1 MFSSYTATTFILTF
15 LSSKKINKDNKKE
28 KEKEKKMEEK
38 EKILSVLFSTFSFF
52 LYYVEWSRRKTEFT
66 KPESSSVVSGRER
79 TMENFKLKCLAEVI
93 YENHSIYA
101 CNSNHIYLN
110 KFTAKFE

>member
-66 KPESSSVVSGRER
+66 SQNLLQWSVEEKGLWKILS
-79 TMENFKLKCLAEVI
+79 
-93 YENHSIYA
+93 
-101 CNSNHIYLN
+101 
-110 KFTAKFE
+110 